1 MSNSEKLAAY
11 IPSVGDMVVVDNK
24 KWRTRY
30 DAKITW
36 LGSEWAQVT
45 SDRGKQTMH
54 LSRLTLKP
62 K

>member
-1 MSNSEKLAAY
+1 MTKVEKLAVY
-11 IPSVGDMVVVDNK
+11 TPTVGDMVVVDNK

-30 DAKITW
+30 DAEITW
-36 LGSEWAQVT
+36 LGREWAQVT
-45 SDRGKQTMH
+45 SNRGKQTMH